1 MLYAVGHLA
10 ITIFSGRE
18 PWTFLESFALCLI
31 VFGFAIRVYWLL
43 YFRGDPSDAELFSIV
58 RRLYVYRDLL

>member
-1 MLYAVGHLA
+1 MKIINESSKA
-10 ITIFSGRE
+10 GR
-18 PWTFLESFALCLI
+18 FCGCA
-31 VFGFAIRVYWLL
+31 ARVYWLL